1 MKIARED
8 YKHLRLPLAA
18 AALLIAMGVT
28 CLAVS
33 ETWLMDARKARDTAK
48 NSNAEAQK
56 RLDQVSEEEREIKEN
71 MLWYAR
77 MASRGMVEQEN
88 RLDLIDS
95 IAKIKTA
102 RKLFEIRYNIESQ
115 RPLGYPGLTPAGAMD
130 LVGSRM
136 KLDMQLLH
144 EEDLLRFLSDLGAA
158 ALSHVSVRRCTLDR
172 IERGPAQALAAVPRL
187 NISCEVD
194 LVAVKQVK
202 SS

>member
-8 YKHLRLPLAA
+8 FKHLRLPLFAA
-18 AALLIAMGVT
+18 TLLIAMGAT
-28 CLAVS
+28 CVAVS
-33 ETWLMDARKARDTAK
+33 ENWLTDARKARDSAK
-48 NSNAEAQK
+48 NSSMAAQK

-77 MASRGMVEQEN
+77 MASRGMVDQEN
-88 RLDLIDS
+88 RLDLIDA
-95 IAKIKTA
+95 IAKIKTT
-102 RKLFEIRYNIESQ
+102 RKLFEIRYNIEPQ
-115 RPLGYPGLTPAGAMD
+115 RPLAYPGITPAGAVD

-144 EEDLLRFLSDLGAA
+144 EEDLLRFLSDLNAT

-172 IERGPAQALAAVPRL
+172 IERGSAQALSAVPRL
-187 NISCEVD
+187 SSSCEVD
-194 LVAVKQVK
+194 LVVVKQAR